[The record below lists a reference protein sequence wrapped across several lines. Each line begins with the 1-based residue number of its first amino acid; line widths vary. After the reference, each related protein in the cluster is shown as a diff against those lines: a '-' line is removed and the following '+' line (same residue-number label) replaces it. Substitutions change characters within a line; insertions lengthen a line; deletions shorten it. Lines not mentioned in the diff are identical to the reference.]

1 MDWIPF
7 VSSTDEISNDNRK
20 RSQYIM
26 VAISVMEE
34 AMRILVE
41 TRAIVSL

>member
-20 RSQYIM
+20 EKLINHSRYLRDGGSH
-26 VAISVMEE
+26 E
-34 AMRILVE
+34 ILSRD
-41 TRAIVSL
+41 TS